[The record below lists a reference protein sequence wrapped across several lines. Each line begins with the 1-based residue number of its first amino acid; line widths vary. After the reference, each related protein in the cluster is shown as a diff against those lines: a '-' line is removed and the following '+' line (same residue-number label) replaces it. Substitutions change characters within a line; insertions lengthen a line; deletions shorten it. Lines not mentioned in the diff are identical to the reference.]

1 MIALKKDFVNENEKS
16 YCKGRRLSSG
26 TAYYLQKDNGEIV
39 YGGKQCAEEHS
50 NTDLSQIPDLTK
62 SLIARH
68 DGATTTGGNN
78 TGVNG
83 TKNDT
88 SKSKAISYILL
99 REEKLSEFKYANK
112 SLSYSILN
120 QYYQTY
126 KDNNDLSDDAVKHI
140 LNIEKKSSENTK
152 KKMSLQNLSTCYAYQ
167 YILERTL
174 DYLEQK
180 DNHDGI
186 KYINGMIKGLHD
198 YCSLTT
204 NQINGL
210 SKWLQFLPE
219 ELKKAK
225 LKEFSI

>member
-1 MIALKKDFVNENEKS
+1 MIVLKKDFVNENEKS

-26 TAYYLQKDNGEIV
+26 KAYYLQKDNGDIV
-39 YGGKQCAEEHS
+39 YGGKQCAEEYS

-68 DGATTTGGNN
+68 DGTITTGG
-78 TGVNG
+78 G
-83 TKNDT
+83 TSVGSTQNDM

-99 REEKLSEFKYANK
+99 REEKLSKFKYANK
-112 SLSYSILN
+112 SLSYTILN
-120 QYYQTY
+120 EYYQNY
-126 KDNNDLSDDAVKHI
+126 QENNDLLDHEVKHI
-140 LNIEKKSSENTK
+140 LNIEKKSAENTN

-180 DNHDGI
+180 NNQDGI
-186 KYINGMIKGLHD
+186 KYINGMIDGLHN
-198 YCSLTT
+198 YCSLTS

-219 ELKKAK
+219 ELKKTK
-225 LKEFSI
+225 LKEFNI

>member
-1 MIALKKDFVNENEKS
+1 MIVLKKDFVNENEKS

-26 TAYYLQKDNGEIV
+26 KAYYLQKDNGNIV
-39 YGGKQCAEEHS
+39 YGGKQCAEYYS

-68 DGATTTGGNN
+68 EGTTTTGG
-78 TGVNG
+78 G
-83 TKNDT
+83 TNVGGTQNDM

-112 SLSYSILN
+112 SLSYSVLN
-120 QYYQTY
+120 EYYQNY
-126 KDNNDLSDDAVKHI
+126 QENNDLLDDEVKHI
-140 LNIEKKSSENTK
+140 LNIEKMSAEHTK

-167 YILERTL
+167 YILGRTL

-180 DNHDGI
+180 NNEDGI
-186 KYINGMIKGLHD
+186 KYINGMIDGLHN

-219 ELKKAK
+219 ELKKVK
-225 LKEFSI
+225 LKEFNI

>member
-1 MIALKKDFVNENEKS
+1 MIVLKKDFVNENEKS

-26 TAYYLQKDNGEIV
+26 KAYYLQKNNGDIV
-39 YGGKQCAEEHS
+39 YGGKQCAEEYS
-50 NTDLSQIPDLTK
+50 NTNLSQIPDLTK

-68 DGATTTGGNN
+68 DGTTTAGGN
-78 TGVNG
+78 TGING
-83 TKNDT
+83 TQNDM

-99 REEKLSEFKYANK
+99 REEKLSKFKYVNK
-112 SLSYSILN
+112 SLSYTILN
-120 QYYQTY
+120 EYYQNY
-126 KDNNDLSDDAVKHI
+126 KKNNDLLYGEIKHI
-140 LNIEKKSSENTK
+140 LNIEKKSAKNTK
-152 KKMSLQNLSTCYAYQ
+152 NKMSLQNLSTCYAYQ

-180 DNHDGI
+180 NNQDGI
-186 KYINGMIKGLHD
+186 KYIKGMIHGLQD
-198 YCSLTT
+198 YCSLTN

-225 LKEFSI
+225 LKEFNI